1 MITIASQI
9 QAASPPS
16 QFISRRWRIRW
27 PGGRA
32 GRWSWVPVLVVA
44 VVAMSRPLELAS
56 AAAYAAQEQGQ
67 RETDHHEDR
76 GDGTGEAHLVP
87 LEASDVHVQGEVAG
101 GARRPP
107 RREHEDEV
115 EERQR
120 SDDH

>member
-27 PGGRA
+27 PGGAA
-32 GRWSWVPVLVVA
+32 GRCCTGAAPVVA
-44 VVAMSRPLELAS
+44 VVAMSRPLELTS
-56 AAAYAAQEQGQ
+56 AAADAAQEQGQ

-76 GDGTGEAHLVP
+76 GDRTGQTHLVP

-101 GARRPP
+101 GVRRA
-107 RREHEDEV
+107 
-115 EERQR
+115 
-120 SDDH
+120 